1 YFTRPL
7 FNEYASYGIV
17 TLLFLLTVS
26 NLITLRSVNVR
37 NLRWAHLGYKLVLV
51 IGVLTIPFL

>member
-1 YFTRPL
+1 
-7 FNEYASYGIV
+7 V